1 MPGYGNKL
9 NPSSLEIMDISRV
22 AADPAVKKMRA
33 ELRRKGVRR
42 LKVLCSREHS
52 RRGFEFRRNKEN
64 IERNIHGSI
73 SFVPGVAG
81 LMTAGEVVRD
91 ILSEKHKK

>member
-1 MPGYGNKL
+1 
-9 NPSSLEIMDISRV
+9 
-22 AADPAVKKMRA
+22 MRIDA
-33 ELRRKGVRR
+33 G
-42 LKVLCSREHS
+42 
-52 RRGFEFRRNKEN
+52 GARRNKEN